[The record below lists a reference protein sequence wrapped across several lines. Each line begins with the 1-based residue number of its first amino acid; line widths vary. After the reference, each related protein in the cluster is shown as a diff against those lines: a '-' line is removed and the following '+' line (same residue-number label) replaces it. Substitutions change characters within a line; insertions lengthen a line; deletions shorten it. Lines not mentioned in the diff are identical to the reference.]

1 MRYAACPPRSVS
13 TRCREVLC
21 PGRAS
26 RSTTSGSL
34 TVPDQRKSRKADRS
48 KENNVDRANA
58 GYNIKTEKSRE
69 LIERLGRSIPGG
81 NTRSLAY
88 FAPYPLA
95 ISRGSGCRIWD
106 VDGNEFVDLLNN
118 YTATVHGH
126 AVPAINEAMSK
137 QAALGTVF
145 PAPAEAQAELAERIV
160 DRVASVEKVRF
171 ANSGTEAVMM
181 AVRAARAFTGR
192 EKIIKAEGGYHG
204 MWEQVPVSWPQDDLP
219 GRRTATPEG
228 VRELVRLVDYNNVA
242 GLEAAM
248 DGEGESVAAI
258 ILEPVTGTG
267 VLTGE
272 PDYFAAARRLADE
285 HGALLICDEVI
296 TLRLSTGGYQEVLGV
311 LPDLTTMGKIIGG
324 GLPVGAFGG
333 REDVMSVFDPRLP
346 DHLHHSGTF
355 NGNLMT
361 MAAGRVAL
369 DLLTQGE
376 IERINALGERLAE
389 GLRRTLAERP
399 DLHGV
404 VNNCGSLL
412 HVNFGTEGEVRKYS
426 DLNTDNTEA
435 ARFHLA
441 ALDEGVYFAP
451 RGFMNTSTAM
461 DERVVDDVLEA
472 CSRALE
478 RVSALLD
485 LTRVGGS
492 G

>member
-1 MRYAACPPRSVS
+1 
-13 TRCREVLC
+13 
-21 PGRAS
+21 
-26 RSTTSGSL
+26 
-34 TVPDQRKSRKADRS
+34 
-48 KENNVDRANA
+48 
-58 GYNIKTEKSRE
+58 
-69 LIERLGRSIPGG
+69 
-81 NTRSLAY
+81 
-88 FAPYPLA
+88 
-95 ISRGSGCRIWD
+95 
-106 VDGNEFVDLLNN
+106 
-118 YTATVHGH
+118 
-126 AVPAINEAMSK
+126 
-137 QAALGTVF
+137 
-145 PAPAEAQAELAERIV
+145 
-160 DRVASVEKVRF
+160 
-171 ANSGTEAVMM
+171 M

-204 MWEQVPVSWPQDDLP
+204 MWEQVPVSWPQDTLP

-267 VLTGE
+267 VLTGK

-311 LPDLTTMGKIIGG
+311 RPDLTTMGKIIGG

-369 DLLTQGE
+369 DLLTQDE
-376 IERINALGERLAE
+376 IQRLNALGERLTN
-389 GLRRTLAERP
+389 GLCQLFAQKEE
-399 DLHGV
+399 LGAV
-404 VNNCGSLL
+404 VLNCGSLVHL
-412 HVNFGTEGEVRKYS
+412 NFETQGEPRTYS
-426 DLNTDNTEA
+426 DLNLDSPVMA
-435 ARFHLA
+435 AFHLA

-451 RGFMNTSTAM
+451 RCFMNTSTAM
-461 DERVVDDVLEA
+461 DEQVIDDVLEA
-472 CSRALE
+472 CSRAMA
-478 RVSALLD
+478 RVVRLFG
-485 LTRVGGS
+485 LTRSS

>member
-1 MRYAACPPRSVS
+1 MPHTY
-13 TRCREVLC
+13 
-21 PGRAS
+21 
-26 RSTTSGSL
+26 
-34 TVPDQRKSRKADRS
+34 K
-48 KENNVDRANA
+48 
-58 GYNIKTEKSRE
+58 IKTQRSRA
-69 LIERLGRSIPGG
+69 LFERLSRSIPGG

-88 FAPYPLA
+88 FPPHPLA
-95 ISRGSGCRIWD
+95 ISHGSGCRLWD

-126 AVPAINEAMSK
+126 AVPTINEAMTR

-171 ANSGTEAVMM
+171 TNSGTEAVMM

-204 MWEQVPVSWPQDDLP
+204 MWEQVPVSWPQDTLP
-219 GRRTATPEG
+219 GRRTATPQG
-228 VRELVRLVDYNNVA
+228 VRELVRLVDYNDVA
-242 GLEAAM
+242 ELEAAM
-248 DGEGESVAAI
+248 VEEGESVAAI

-267 VLTGE
+267 VLTGK

-311 LPDLTTMGKIIGG
+311 RPDLTTMGKIIGG

-369 DLLTQGE
+369 DLLTQDE
-376 IERINALGERLAE
+376 IQRLNALGERLTN
-389 GLRRTLAERP
+389 GLCQLFAQKEE
-399 DLHGV
+399 LGAV
-404 VNNCGSLL
+404 VLNCGSLVHL
-412 HVNFGTEGEVRKYS
+412 NFETQGEVGTYS
-426 DLNTDNTEA
+426 DLNLDSPVMA
-435 ARFHLA
+435 AFHLA

-451 RGFMNTSTAM
+451 RCFMNTSTAM
-461 DERVVDDVLEA
+461 DEQVIDDVLEA
-472 CSRALE
+472 CSRAMA
-478 RVSALLD
+478 RVVRLFG
-485 LTRVGGS
+485 LTRSS
-492 G
+492 GRADESDVREVEL

>member
-1 MRYAACPPRSVS
+1 
-13 TRCREVLC
+13 
-21 PGRAS
+21 
-26 RSTTSGSL
+26 
-34 TVPDQRKSRKADRS
+34 
-48 KENNVDRANA
+48 VDATNA
-58 GYNIKTEKSRE
+58 GYNIKTKRTQG
-69 LIERLGRSIPGG
+69 LITRLGRSIPGA

-88 FAPYPLA
+88 FPPYPLA
-95 ISRGSGCRIWD
+95 ISHGSGCRIWD

-126 AVPAINEAMSK
+126 AVPAINEAMTR

-192 EKIIKAEGGYHG
+192 AKIIKAEGGYHG

-228 VRELVRLVDYNNVA
+228 VRELVRLVDYNDVA

-248 DGEGESVAAI
+248 DEEGESVAAI

-296 TLRLSTGGYQEVLGV
+296 TLRLSTGGYQEVLGIR
-311 LPDLTTMGKIIGG
+311 PDLTTMGKIIGG

-369 DLLTQGE
+369 DLLTQDE
-376 IERINALGERLAE
+376 IQRLNALGERLTD
-389 GLRRTLAERP
+389 GLRQLFAQKEE
-399 DLHGV
+399 LGAV
-404 VNNCGSLL
+404 VLNCGSLVHL
-412 HVNFGTEGEVRKYS
+412 NFETQGEVRTYS
-426 DLNTDNTEA
+426 DLNLDSPVMA
-435 ARFHLA
+435 AFHLA

-451 RGFMNTSTAM
+451 RCFMNTSTAM
-461 DERVVDDVLEA
+461 DEQVIDDVLEA
-472 CSRALE
+472 CSRAMA
-478 RVSALLD
+478 RVVGFLD
-485 LTRVGGS
+485 LTS
-492 G
+492 